1 MPDAKS
7 QTKDQTFEAHLNRLE
22 SIVEL
27 LENGNIGLD
36 ESIRLYEEGMTLS
49 KTCIKRLNE
58 AEKKVVQL
66 QKKLSDDSQ
75 NKEN

>member
-1 MPDAKS
+1 MPEAKS
-7 QTKDQTFEAHLNRLE
+7 QTKDQTFEEHLDRLE
-22 SIVEL
+22 TIVER

-36 ESIRLYEEGMTLS
+36 ESIKLYEEGVNLS